1 VGMEYLIILF
11 LFISCEKNWDAEFD
25 ALKQQL
31 ANKQLEVRQ
40 MNISYEEKKHYYN
53 QINDW
58 YNKKHYE
65 LDKRCN
71 GL

>member
-1 VGMEYLIILF
+1 
-11 LFISCEKNWDAEFD
+11 
-25 ALKQQL
+25 
-31 ANKQLEVRQ
+31 